1 MELEQ
6 ELTMNQPNADRRSTL
21 LYGLAAGGFYLAAIV
36 NLVKKNT
43 AVGCVYFALGSVFLS
58 LGIAARPRSRRAGDA
73 EDADDQ
79 ADPSKANRR

>member
-6 ELTMNQPNADRRSTL
+6 ELIMNQPNADRRSAL

-43 AVGCVYFALGSVFLS
+43 AAGCVYFALGSVFLS
-58 LGIAARPRSRRAGDA
+58 LGASAQLEIGRASCR
-73 EDADDQ
+73 E
-79 ADPSKANRR
+79 RV